1 MPIYIRHPD
10 NLGTVARET
19 RELAT
24 GLDVPQH
31 STPEMVAYTAGA
43 RLKALSRM
51 AEEISNVM
59 LYRLTGPLSTDQAE
73 LRGNSVLTTAAAGT
87 AQAMGSLAE
96 ALHQVAFLNEHA
108 HRQPFPDLA
117 DARDAAWN
125 VIHDRVDEAR
135 AALHDTADQLDAD
148 ARRLTQPPQR
158 AARRS
163 TVPTAQVQ
171 RPPAPA
177 SISPASRRRTVL

>member
-10 NLGTVARET
+10 NLRTVAREI
-19 RELAT
+19 RELT
-24 GLDVPQH
+24 SGLDVPEH
-31 STPEMVAYTAGA
+31 CTEEMVAYTAGA

-59 LYRLTGPLSTDQAE
+59 LYRLTGPISTDQAE
-73 LRGNSVLTTAAAGT
+73 LRGNSALATAAAGT
-87 AQAMGSLAE
+87 AQAMGYLTA

-108 HRQPFPDLA
+108 HRPPFPDLA

-125 VIHDRVDEAR
+125 VIHDRIDDAR

-163 TVPTAQVQ
+163 AVPAPQVQ
-171 RPPAPA
+171 RSPAPA
-177 SISPASRRRTVL
+177 SISTVSRHRPAP